1 MHVVKQGGL
10 SSIMMKN
17 VLWKLHRTEIWL
29 SVSVKTMLICCR
41 PTPVVCTIE
50 YDGSGSGRFGIP
62 IQFIYFSCYIISFLC
77 ARFVSIVYGIDVTS

>member
-29 SVSVKTMLICCR
+29 SISVKTMLICCR
-41 PTPVVCTIE
+41 PTPAVCTIE
-50 YDGSGSGRFGIP
+50 YDGSNSGRFGIL
-62 IQFIYFSCYIISFLC
+62 IQVIYFSYIISFFC
-77 ARFVSIVYGIDVTS
+77 TRFVSIVYGIGVTS